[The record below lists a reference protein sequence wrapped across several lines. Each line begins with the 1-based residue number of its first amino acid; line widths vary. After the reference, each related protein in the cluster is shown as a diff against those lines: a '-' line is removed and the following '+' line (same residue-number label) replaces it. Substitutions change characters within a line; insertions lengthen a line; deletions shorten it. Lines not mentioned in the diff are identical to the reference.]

1 MGCDLL
7 KKIIVAF
14 LVVILAGIFVP
25 CALAVTGTNH
35 DGQHHQTDAHDDQH
49 GMKPSMEGHEKMDHA
64 PKEHQKTDHDE
75 MDHTGMDHSAADHGE
90 IDHSNMDHSRMDHVQ
105 EDHTEMDHSRMD
117 HGKMVMAAKKE
128 DPDLAQ
134 QVKIEERLG
143 SFADLETVFVD
154 ETGRD
159 IMLKSLFDKPVVLLP
174 VYFACPDVCSFLQT
188 NLASVLNRV
197 NQTPG
202 TDFNVVTL
210 SFSDDEDHTYAYTS
224 KRNFANLIT
233 RQFPMENWT
242 YLTGDR
248 ENILKLTQSLGYF
261 FLKKKPHLYIHPS
274 ALIVLAEDGKII
286 RYLYGPNF
294 LPFDLGLAL
303 NEADKGEPGISVK
316 RGVLSFCFDYDPENK
331 TYVFKMFRITGTA
344 VLLFL
349 AGFVGFLI
357 YPSKKRKGK

>member
-1 MGCDLL
+1 MGRDLL
-7 KKIIVAF
+7 KKIMIGF
-14 LVVILAGIFVP
+14 LVVSFTCTFVP
-25 CALAVTGTNH
+25 CAWAVTETNH
-35 DGQHHQTDAHDDQH
+35 DGQHHEIDTHDDQH
-49 GMKPSMEGHEKMDHA
+49 GMKPSMKEHEKMEHA
-64 PKEHQKTDHDE
+64 QKEHEKSDHD
-75 MDHTGMDHSAADHGE
+75 GMDH
-90 IDHSNMDHSRMDHVQ
+90 M
-105 EDHTEMDHSRMD
+105 EMDHSKMD
-117 HGKMVMAAKKE
+117 HDKMVMAAKKE
-128 DPDLAQ
+128 EPELAR

-154 ETGRD
+154 ETGRELT
-159 IMLKSLFDKPVVLLP
+159 LKSLFDKPVVLLP

-188 NLASVLNRV
+188 NLTSVLNRV
-197 NQTPG
+197 DQLPG
-202 TDFNVVTL
+202 QDFNVVTL
-210 SFSDDEDHTYAYTS
+210 SFSDDEDHTYANTS

-233 RQFPMENWT
+233 RQFPMENWR

-248 ENILKLTQSLGYF
+248 ENIQKLTQSLGYF
-261 FLKKKPHLYIHPS
+261 FLKKRKHFYIHPS

-303 NEADKGEPGISVK
+303 NEAGKGEPGISIK

-349 AGFVGFLI
+349 VGFVGFLI
-357 YPSKKRKGK
+357 YPSKKRKGN